1 MRTMLVLLTLFVLS
15 ALPAAAQEAP
25 TDEPLPAVIAPEIYG
40 RAIDA
45 LNAEDFE
52 RALLDFSLFILLNP
66 TYSRAYYGRA
76 VIYLQAEDEDN
87 ALLDL
92 ERALATQPDS
102 PELGAAIHAT
112 RAQIYVGRDQLDEAL
127 ADYSESIALAPSIEN
142 LFSRAL
148 IYLNQQEFEQSLA
161 DLDAALELEAENPVL
176 YVYHGLV
183 NTLREDRQAAAG
195 DYLRFIRLIET
206 ESVDGEK
213 IDSGQ
218 ILPAQLDRGVVIS
231 YPFEAREGQLLN
243 AVAAPAVQG
252 EQVDP
257 LLVIVDEDGNPVIA
271 DDDSGRDNAALV
283 LDFAIPA
290 DGGYTL
296 IVSHSLGGFTGSIAV
311 GIELRDAP

>member
-1 MRTMLVLLTLFVLS
+1 MLLLLTLLVLS
-15 ALPAAAQEAP
+15 ALPAAAQDAP
-25 TDEPLPAVIAPEIYG
+25 ADEPLPAVIAPEVYG

-45 LNAEDFE
+45 LNAEDFD

-76 VIYLQAEDEDN
+76 VIYLQTEDEES

-92 ERALATQPDS
+92 EQALATQPDS
-102 PELGAAIHAT
+102 PDLGAAIHAT
-112 RAQIYVGRDQLDEAL
+112 RAQIYVGRDQLDDAL
-127 ADYSESIALAPSIEN
+127 ADYSASITLAPSIEN

-161 DLDAALELEAENPVL
+161 DLDAALELEADNPVL
-176 YVYHGLV
+176 HVYRGFV

-195 DYLRFIRLIET
+195 DYLRFISIVET
-206 ESVDGEK
+206 ESVDGGK
-213 IDSGQ
+213 LDPGQ
-218 ILPAQLDRGVVIS
+218 ISAAQLDRGVVIR

-243 AVAAPAVQG
+243 AVAAPAEQG
-252 EQVDP
+252 VQVDP
-257 LLVIVDEDGNPVIA
+257 LLVIVDEDGNALIG

-283 LDFAIPA
+283 LGFPIPA

-296 IVSHSLGGFTGSIAV
+296 IVTHSLGGFTGGIAV
-311 GIELRDAP
+311 GIELTDAPE